1 MKPGEALLY
10 ESARCM
16 HGRPIPLRGKEYSN
30 IFVHYRPVRNPRWF
44 SDPKVGKP
52 GPDISAAFD
61 PKSASTHEIGWV
73 GEEARKHFPD
83 LVSADRVKDD
93 L

>member
-16 HGRPIPLRGKEYSN
+16 HGRPVPLRGKEYSN
-30 IFVHYRPVRNPRWF
+30 IFVHYRPVGKPKWYA
-44 SDPKVGKP
+44 DPKVGKE
-52 GPDISAAFD
+52 GPDVAHLFNPEDAA
-61 PKSASTHEIGWV
+61 SHEIGWV
-73 GEEARKHFPD
+73 GEIARQKLHG
-83 LVSADRVKDD
+83 VSEDKQE